1 MTPPRV
7 RKWIRRTGK
16 SACATGCRAEA
27 RRYILRRAAG
37 PGGGCHYRVAALAT
51 LRECR
56 FPGATSGLTG
66 VYQAMDGRSSY
77 P

>member
-1 MTPPRV
+1 MTPPGV

-37 PGGGCHYRVAALAT
+37 PAGGGVGHIARMP
-51 LRECR
+51 
-56 FPGATSGLTG
+56 FPGSYLWGNSA
-66 VYQAMDGRSSY
+66 VYEAIDGRSSY